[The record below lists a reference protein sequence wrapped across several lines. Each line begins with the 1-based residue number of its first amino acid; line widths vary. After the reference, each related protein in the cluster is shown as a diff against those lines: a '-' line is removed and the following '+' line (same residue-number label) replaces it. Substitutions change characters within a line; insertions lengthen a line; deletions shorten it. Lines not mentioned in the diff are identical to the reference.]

1 MQGEPVLH
9 RHQPLEALLGVAA
22 HETMDLIVLLEQVL
36 GIVAQGVQRDQLRE
50 LTDET
55 RTLGSASAESIDHVG
70 AELREINERLAK
82 LEREIERIGSRLE
95 GNGAGDLEQ
104 RTEAPARS
112 LSTD

>member
-1 MQGEPVLH
+1 MDSP
-9 RHQPLEALLGVAA
+9 
-22 HETMDLIVLLEQVL
+22 DLIMRTLSALNRALRHLLFRIKQVL

-70 AELREINERLAK
+70 AELREINDRLAK
-82 LEREIERIGSRLE
+82 LEREIERIGTRLE
-95 GNGAGDLEQ
+95 GNGAGDLQQ
-104 RTEAPARS
+104 RSEAPAQS